1 MRQAKL
7 IHLSDLDAERTAE
20 RVTWL
25 VHTRAGRDARRL
37 GMFYGLPEGLD
48 AKTKVWTVL
57 EKSHVHKMARA
68 CVAWALEGKGKPG
81 EIVVALRELRADL
94 EGVEAGDATER
105 EPDLSTSVGV
115 MLVAAT
121 ARLALAE
128 GRAVEAVEVA
138 TLASLDERSIR
149 AAAAQQVLPPVGP
162 GRPMRFAAEVV
173 RPYLYGRGV
182 PGFAA
187 PSGPAA
193 AVAAEPPRGPG

>member
-1 MRQAKL
+1 MRQTKL
-7 IHLSDLDAERTAE
+7 IRLSDLDAERTAE
-20 RVTWL
+20 RVTGW
-25 VHTRAGRDARRL
+25 VHARAKRDARRL
-37 GMFYGLPEGLD
+37 GMGFGLPEGID
-48 AKTKVWTVL
+48 PKTHVWTVL
-57 EKSHVHKMARA
+57 EKSQVHKAARA
-68 CVAWALEGKGKPG
+68 CVAWALEGKGKPE

-149 AAAAQQVLPPVGP
+149 AAAAQKALPPVGP

-173 RPYLYGRGV
+173 CRYLYGRGV

-193 AVAAEPPRGPG
+193 AAAEAPRGPG